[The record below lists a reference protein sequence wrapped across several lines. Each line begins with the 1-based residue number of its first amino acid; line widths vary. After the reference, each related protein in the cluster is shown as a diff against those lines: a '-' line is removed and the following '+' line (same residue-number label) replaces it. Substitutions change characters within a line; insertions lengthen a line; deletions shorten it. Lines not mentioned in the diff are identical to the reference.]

1 MEFSLALNVGTGRL
15 TNDLRNHK
23 YFIFIDRYALFSTGL
38 FIKLKLKLCVCLMNK
53 MNNWRRRFGVL
64 EYGTLNLMLEPD
76 STSAKKE
83 FDTLGQ
89 IQKETI
95 EQTLKPLLSAVIHS
109 NFWTI

>member
-1 MEFSLALNVGTGRL
+1 
-15 TNDLRNHK
+15 
-23 YFIFIDRYALFSTGL
+23 
-38 FIKLKLKLCVCLMNK
+38 
-53 MNNWRRRFGVL
+53 
-64 EYGTLNLMLEPD
+64 MLEPD

-109 NFWTI
+109 NFWAI